1 MARTPETANQ
11 RRARGAAHKQLMRRA
26 MVRQNDRPTSPSR
39 RQRQH
44 ARAREIQR
52 EHAEAG
58 QHCPHPDKRAYV
70 TKDEAQEAL
79 WHSWRSADG
88 KVKPVRVYKC
98 ACGCW
103 HLTAQAWAPEHYWD

>member
-1 MARTPETANQ
+1 
-11 RRARGAAHKQLMRRA
+11 MRRA
-26 MVRQNDRPTSPSR
+26 MVRQNDRPTSRSR

-52 EHAEAG
+52 EHAEIG
-58 QHCPHPDKRAYV
+58 RPCPTPNKRAYV

-79 WHSWRSADG
+79 WHSWRSADR
-88 KVKPVRVYKC
+88 KKKPIRTYLC

-103 HLTAQAWAPEHYWD
+103 HLTAQAWEPEKHD